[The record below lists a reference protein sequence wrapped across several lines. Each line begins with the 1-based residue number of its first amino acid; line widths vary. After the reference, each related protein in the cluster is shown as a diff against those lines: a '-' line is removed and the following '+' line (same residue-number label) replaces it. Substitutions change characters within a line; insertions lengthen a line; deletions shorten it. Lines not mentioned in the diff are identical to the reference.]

1 MVVLYVRFAKL
12 GTQVSEFLRAG
23 SFLAAERLDLNN
35 AGCNPVYHTGLSSP
49 TTEWLNMHESNNTS
63 INNSTTNVVDK
74 TTFHVTTG
82 LYPALF
88 KFKHSVLFAVQFISS
103 II

>member
-1 MVVLYVRFAKL
+1 LYVRFAKL

-49 TTEWLNMHESNNTS
+49 TTEWLNIHESNNTS
-63 INNSTTNVVDK
+63 INNSTT
-74 TTFHVTTG
+74 
-82 LYPALF
+82 L
-88 KFKHSVLFAVQFISS
+88 VLFYDKINSPTLQGGDYQKD
-103 II
+103 IILLF